1 MRRLIVYG
9 VYCAFNWNKYT
20 ICQNFRNTFAF
31 HHQWLG
37 NEKREKKLEKK
48 VERGGGREKR
58 QEN

>member
-1 MRRLIVYG
+1 MRLFGTNI
-9 VYCAFNWNKYT
+9 T